1 MTGNCFTD
9 NKVPSIMQETSL
21 RYNMYKLIHTFNYN
35 SGSENDEV
43 EGEMNY
49 NGLNSYTSEQSSQTS
64 ISSLC
69 NFFTGIACLCLWEFQ
84 FRAWRR
90 KTYVHC
96 LQLWRLLEFLQVS
109 IHIEF
114 LIDLSRIIKIQ
125 LDFNCLHI
133 YMHVLLIYCSQLSS
147 EKKLHYEIIPK
158 GKYSLNAALTC

>member
-1 MTGNCFTD
+1 
-9 NKVPSIMQETSL
+9 
-21 RYNMYKLIHTFNYN
+21 
-35 SGSENDEV
+35 
-43 EGEMNY
+43 MNY
-49 NGLNSYTSEQSSQTS
+49 NGLNSYTSERSSQTS

-96 LQLWRLLEFLQVS
+96 LQLWRLLELLQVS

-125 LDFNCLHI
+125 LDFNLILIACTFTCMFCLYIAVSCRVRRSCIMRLFLRVSIHL
-133 YMHVLLIYCSQLSS
+133 MQHWLVNLHVSFI
-147 EKKLHYEIIPK
+147 
-158 GKYSLNAALTC
+158 